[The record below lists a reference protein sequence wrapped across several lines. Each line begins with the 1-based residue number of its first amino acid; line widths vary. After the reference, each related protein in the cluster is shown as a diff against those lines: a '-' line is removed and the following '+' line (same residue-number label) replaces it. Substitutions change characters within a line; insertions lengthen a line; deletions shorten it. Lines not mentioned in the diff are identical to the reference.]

1 MDAYVNMSGPI
12 GSSSLMPRRV
22 SSTGM
27 MVAGTRAAPGP
38 VEEADFSGLFRT
50 ESFPDGGEIIHPNDT
65 GERAFL
71 IKSGRV
77 RLLRARPDGS
87 RSVTAILRAGDLFG
101 DLFRPPDL
109 LAVAAGPAEVWCLDG
124 RDFQAQLHAHPAVA
138 TQLVRAYSERARSLR
153 QRVWGLTCKDVPARL
168 AEMLLTMADSHGE
181 QCPHG
186 GEADI
191 RGITQQDFA
200 DLVGASRSFVSTLIN
215 EMKRDGLLGNVGRVL
230 CIRDRRALQRA
241 SDRPRSLEA

>member
-1 MDAYVNMSGPI
+1 
-12 GSSSLMPRRV
+12 
-22 SSTGM
+22 
-27 MVAGTRAAPGP
+27 
-38 VEEADFSGLFRT
+38 
-50 ESFPDGGEIIHPNDT
+50 
-65 GERAFL
+65 
-71 IKSGRV
+71 
-77 RLLRARPDGS
+77 
-87 RSVTAILRAGDLFG
+87 
-101 DLFRPPDL
+101 
-109 LAVAAGPAEVWCLDG
+109 
-124 RDFQAQLHAHPAVA
+124 VA